1 MIKRFRANIFLLPV
15 LILLPMIMAE
25 ISGLRAQTPNTAN
38 YEESKVGSY
47 TLPDP
52 LITTKGVPVRTPA
65 DWKSRRE
72 ELLELFASQVY
83 GRTMAPRGA
92 AFSIVD
98 RSRATAALNGLAT
111 RQEMTV
117 QLMGRSG
124 GPRLR
129 LLLYLPRKGAGP
141 HPVFLGMNF
150 NGNQS
155 VTNEP
160 EVALPAGWM
169 RNTND
174 DRVVNNRATEKS
186 RGGEASRWP
195 LAKILQSGYGV
206 ATIYYGDLFPDYP
219 GGLVDSVIPFFYRS
233 GQTSPRDGE
242 WGAIGAWAWG
252 MSRALDVLQT
262 IPGVDGTSV
271 ILHGHSRIGKAA
283 LWAGAQDKRFA
294 IVISNESGEGGAALA
309 RRYFGETVERIN
321 TAFPHWFCGNFKQY
335 SQKVSSLPVDQ
346 HELIALIAPRP
357 VYVASAAGDQWADP
371 RGEFLSAKAADPVY
385 RLLGT
390 DGLGAVEMP
399 ELHQPVTTT
408 IGYHIRAGKHDV
420 TDYDWD
426 QFINFANIHL
436 KKRR

>member
-15 LILLPMIMAE
+15 LMLLPMIMAAV
-25 ISGLRAQTPNTAN
+25 SGLRAQTPNNAN

-65 DWKSRRE
+65 EWKSRRE

-92 AFSIVD
+92 AFSIAD
-98 RSRATAALNGLAT
+98 RSRATPALNGLAT

-160 EVALPAGWM
+160 EVTIPAGWM

-174 DRVVNNRATEKS
+174 GRVINNRAT
-186 RGGEASRWP
+186 
-195 LAKILQSGYGV
+195 
-206 ATIYYGDLFPDYP
+206 
-219 GGLVDSVIPFFYRS
+219 
-233 GQTSPRDGE
+233 
-242 WGAIGAWAWG
+242 
-252 MSRALDVLQT
+252 
-262 IPGVDGTSV
+262 
-271 ILHGHSRIGKAA
+271 
-283 LWAGAQDKRFA
+283 
-294 IVISNESGEGGAALA
+294 
-309 RRYFGETVERIN
+309 
-321 TAFPHWFCGNFKQY
+321 
-335 SQKVSSLPVDQ
+335 
-346 HELIALIAPRP
+346 
-357 VYVASAAGDQWADP
+357 
-371 RGEFLSAKAADPVY
+371 
-385 RLLGT
+385 
-390 DGLGAVEMP
+390 
-399 ELHQPVTTT
+399 
-408 IGYHIRAGKHDV
+408 
-420 TDYDWD
+420 
-426 QFINFANIHL
+426 
-436 KKRR
+436 